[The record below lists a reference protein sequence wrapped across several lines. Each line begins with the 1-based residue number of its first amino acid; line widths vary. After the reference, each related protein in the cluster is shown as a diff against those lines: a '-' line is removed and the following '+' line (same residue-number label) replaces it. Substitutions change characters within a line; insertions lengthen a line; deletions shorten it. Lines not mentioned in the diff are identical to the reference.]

1 MILDHH
7 GKPYQT
13 PSSNLVDTRRIM
25 SRASRDAGAYRGV
38 SYEYWNGPQVHSD
51 NQEANERML
60 MQRRA
65 ADLSANDWA
74 AHAAVDT
81 ISSNA
86 IGVGL
91 KPNSNIPTKMLGISD
106 VDAFAIGEQ
115 MEWAFHLWQ
124 EEADVRGML
133 HFYDLQLLGIQQM
146 LSLGEMIHLPV
157 MLNDAQM
164 EKYNLKYSF
173 HLQAISPSRLLTPSN
188 LLTDSSVI
196 DGVRISEFGRPE
208 SYYILNPKSN
218 YKENSVMVN
227 AYHAHSLTDYT
238 EIRSQ
243 IAHRKG
249 IFHLFRHETDEQ
261 YRGVSAF
268 SKGMALMRNL
278 DEVIAYEL
286 IAQKMAAAFPVF
298 VSLKDNSS
306 FPAEVQAQM
315 GLENGERERSLYQEV
330 QEGSFLYGEEG
341 EEPHVLESK
350 RPSANFSAFVDIV
363 TRSISASLGIP
374 FESLTKDFSKT
385 NYSSARAA
393 LNEAWKV
400 YNYYRK
406 WFARLYCQPIWEMV
420 IEEAYLRGMIK
431 LPKSAPNFYEQRKLW
446 CNADWIGPSRGHIDP
461 VKEINATILKL
472 DNNLM
477 TYREAW
483 AELGG
488 DFEDS
493 YSHMLGEQ
501 EKIKALREIASFNQS
516 LKEGLKG

>member
-1 MILDHH
+1 MTLVHN
-7 GKPYQT
+7 KET
-13 PSSNLVDTRRIM
+13 SSINTRQKL
-25 SRASRDAGAYRGV
+25 SRASRDAGAYRGS

-51 NQEANERML
+51 QQESNERIV

-65 ADLSANDWA
+65 ADLAANDWV

-86 IGVGL
+86 VGIGL
-91 KPNSNIPTKMLGISD
+91 KPNANIPARMLGISD
-106 VDAFAIGEQ
+106 SDAQKIGEQ
-115 MEWAFHLWQ
+115 MEWAFHLWS
-124 EEADVRGML
+124 EEADIRGML
-133 HFYDLQLLGIQQM
+133 HFYDLQLFGLQQM
-146 LSLGEMIHLPV
+146 LSLGEMIHVPV
-157 MLNDAQM
+157 MFSKAEQA
-164 EKYNLKYSF
+164 KYNLNFSM
-173 HLQAISPSRLLTPSN
+173 HLQPISPSRLLTPSD
-188 LLTDSSVI
+188 L
-196 DGVRISEFGRPE
+196 ISEVSVVDGIRVSDFGRPE
-208 SYYILNPKSN
+208 AYYILNPKHTHKTSMN
-218 YKENSVMVN
+218 LSSYN
-227 AYHAHSLTDYT
+227 AYNLHDYNV
-238 EIRSQ
+238 IKPS
-243 IAHRKG
+243 IAHRPG
-249 IFHLFRHETDEQ
+249 IFHLFKHEQDEQ

-268 SKGMALMRNL
+268 SKSMGLMRNL

-286 IAQKMAAAFPVF
+286 ISQKMAAAFPVF
-298 VSLKDNSS
+298 VSLNSNS
-306 FPAEVQAQM
+306 QMPEGVLEQM
-315 GLENGERERSLYQEV
+315 GIQDKASERSYFQEV
-330 QEGSFLYGEEG
+330 EEGSILYGEKG

-350 RPSANFSAFVDIV
+350 RPSANFAAFVDIV

-420 IEEAYLRGMIK
+420 IEEAYLRGMFT
-431 LPKSAPNFYEQRKLW
+431 LPKSAPNFYDKRKLW

-472 DNNLM
+472 ENNLM

-493 YSHMLGEQ
+493 YTQMYSEK
-501 EKIKALREIASFNQS
+501 EKIKALQEIAAINQELQAS
-516 LKEGLKG
+516 VKG

>member
-1 MILDHH
+1 MSLITT
-7 GKPYQT
+7 KKASPINTQQK
-13 PSSNLVDTRRIM
+13 M
-25 SRASRDAGAYRGV
+25 SRASRDAGAYRGA
-38 SYEYWNGPQVHSD
+38 SYEFWNGPQVYSD
-51 NQEANERML
+51 NQEANERII

-65 ADLSANDWA
+65 ADLAANDWV
-74 AHAAVDT
+74 AHAAIDT

-86 IGVGL
+86 VGTGL
-91 KPNSNIPTKMLGISD
+91 KPNSNIPTKMLGISESE
-106 VDAFAIGEQ
+106 AQAIGEQ
-115 MEWAFHLWQ
+115 MEWAFHLWS
-124 EEADVRGML
+124 EEADLRGML
-133 HFYDLQLLGIQQM
+133 HFYDLQLFGLQQI
-146 LSLGEMIHLPV
+146 LSLGEMIHIPV
-157 MLNDAQM
+157 MLSKAEQT
-164 EKYNLKYSF
+164 KYNLNFSM
-173 HLQAISPSRLLTPSN
+173 HLQAISPSRLLTPSD

-208 SYYILNPKSN
+208 LYYILNPKSN
-218 YKENSVMVN
+218 YKENSAMLN
-227 AYHAHSLTDYT
+227 SHYSYNLADYT

-268 SKGMALMRNL
+268 SKGMGLMRNL

-286 IAQKMAAAFPVF
+286 ISQKMAAAFPVF

-306 FPAEVQAQM
+306 FPIEVQNQM
-315 GLENGERERSLYQEV
+315 GMNNGERERSYFQEV
-330 QEGSFLYGEEG
+330 QEGSILYGEEG
-341 EEPHVLESK
+341 EEPHILESK

-406 WFARLYCQPIWEMV
+406 WFSRLYCQPVWEMV
-420 IEEAYLRGMIK
+420 IEESYLRGMIK

-493 YSHMLGEQ
+493 YGQMRTEK

-516 LKEGLKG
+516 LKEDLKG